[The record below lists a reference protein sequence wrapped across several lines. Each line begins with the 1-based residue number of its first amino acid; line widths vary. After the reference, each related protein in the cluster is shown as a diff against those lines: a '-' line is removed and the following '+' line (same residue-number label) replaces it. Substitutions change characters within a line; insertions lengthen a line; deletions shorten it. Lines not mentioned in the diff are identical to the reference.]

1 MKLIKYL
8 FLLLGLTCIAGAVQL
23 YANDFESG
31 IDAYHKSQYVEA
43 VTAFERALRSDKSA
57 AAHHNLALTYF
68 QLGEA
73 AKAVWQLEQ
82 AVRLDPLN
90 ESYLFKLGTL
100 RQQLGLYELPAKWW
114 QSAARALPQS
124 TWIWVVSMSAW
135 LLLAAIVLLR
145 ISGRNRPIILKIL
158 MSLAVVG
165 ILLAIAALDILTTQQ
180 ASGVIV
186 SEDATIMHHAPAS
199 GAPESGLA
207 RPGERARLLDK
218 HRDYLRIKTEAGI
231 TGWVSAD
238 ALGVL

>member
-1 MKLIKYL
+1 
-8 FLLLGLTCIAGAVQL
+8 
-23 YANDFESG
+23 
-31 IDAYHKSQYVEA
+31 
-43 VTAFERALRSDKSA
+43 
-57 AAHHNLALTYF
+57 
-68 QLGEA
+68 
-73 AKAVWQLEQ
+73 
-82 AVRLDPLN
+82 
-90 ESYLFKLGTL
+90 
-100 RQQLGLYELPAKWW
+100 
-114 QSAARALPQS
+114 
-124 TWIWVVSMSAW
+124 
-135 LLLAAIVLLR
+135 
-145 ISGRNRPIILKIL
+145 